1 MRIRTLA
8 FRGIGPYRDVQSIDF
23 DQLGASGL
31 YLINGPTGAGKS
43 TIIDAITFALYGK
56 LSSAEADE
64 SRLRSD
70 FAGPTDPTE
79 VDLTFDTAAGT
90 FRVIRSPKYLR
101 AAKRGS
107 GTTEEK
113 GGCHVFRVHPDGRE
127 ETIAEA
133 KGAADAELARLI
145 GLTREQFVQT
155 VVLPQGQFA
164 TFLYSDTKDRA
175 EILKRIFNT
184 QLFERVVEILKAD
197 AAQAQAASA
206 ATTHEI
212 RSEMATLATLIDL
225 DADEVAALQE
235 LATQSL
241 DEALLANLES
251 RAPALQE
258 QAAAAGERAQALRA
272 AMATADDART
282 LARDEAA
289 ADSAVA
295 SAQATWENALLA
307 VTESRASLDLMST
320 LAESLHV
327 PLDDA
332 TEAEIW
338 RTRQSTVDG
347 HLGALAALASDEC
360 TLTSWPQEKAAA
372 EQELQGLREAQAI
385 DTDRLA
391 ELPDLIDA
399 RQHISAA
406 RPTLHEIASVS
417 DRRAAVTA
425 AQTILRDLTS
435 EEQAAVEWEA
445 KAATAL
451 AAADRADRE
460 YEAASRGY
468 REAIAAHLSSELS
481 PGTPCPVC
489 GAAEHPAPA
498 QHAGTPVSAEDV
510 EGVREAARE
519 AHVVL
524 SRMTT
529 ALDEC
534 RQRISTLRDSL
545 RCEPDRLT
553 DEDMAVSVLESE
565 LRSRSESAERAEA
578 DLEELRR
585 EQQDLL
591 TRTGTYA
598 SALAEKS
605 AELATRAQQ
614 IQQMETRVLDAR
626 GDFPTIEERRIASTS
641 LSAALADMARC
652 CDERARAHAAVSKAE
667 TARAAWPEREGFA
680 DVDAAQSAWE
690 ECQAAFL
697 LADQE
702 RRDAEARLQHLR
714 QRITTI
720 TELITARATTVAE
733 SRDLVLL
740 ADLFSSGRGRDI
752 GLHIYVLKSLF
763 ANVMESANRR
773 FETLL
778 NGRYRLVPAQDD
790 EGDGRSLQGLGVSVE
805 DRLTGRVRPARSLSG
820 GETFCASL
828 ALALGLSDVVR
839 MTAGG
844 IEINSLFI
852 DEGFGSLDGD
862 QLDEVMV
869 MLGHLS
875 SGGRRVGV
883 ISHVDSMKST
893 ITERIDITPAT
904 ETRPAFLQVSWMD
917 AATT

>member
-1 MRIRTLA
+1 MRIRSLS
-8 FRGIGPYRDVQSIDF
+8 FRGIGPYRDVQRIDF

-43 TIIDAITFALYGK
+43 TIIDAITFALYGR
-56 LSSAEADE
+56 LSSADADE
-64 SRLRSD
+64 SRLRSH

-113 GGCHVFRVHPDGRE
+113 GGCHVFRIHPDGRE

-184 QLFERVVEILKAD
+184 QLFERVVDILKAD

-206 ATTHEI
+206 ATTQEI
-212 RSEMATLATLIDL
+212 RNEIATLATLIDL
-225 DADEVAALQE
+225 DAEDVVALQE

-241 DEALLANLES
+241 DEALLADLES
-251 RAPALQE
+251 RAPALEE
-258 QAAAAGERAQALRA
+258 QAAAEGERVQALRA
-272 AMATADDART
+272 AMAAADDART
-282 LARDEAA
+282 RARDEAA

-295 SAQATWENALLA
+295 SARASFESALLA
-307 VTESRASLDLMST
+307 VTESRASLNLMST
-320 LAESLHV
+320 LAAWLDV

-332 TEAEIW
+332 IEADVW
-338 RTRQSTVDG
+338 RARQSTVDG
-347 HLGALAALASDEC
+347 HLGALATLVADER
-360 TLTSWPQEKAAA
+360 TLTGWPQEKSAT
-372 EQELQGLREAQAI
+372 EEELQRLLDGQRD

-391 ELPDLIDA
+391 QLPDLIDA
-399 RQHISAA
+399 HQSIAA
-406 RPTLHEIASVS
+406 GRPTLEEIAALG

-425 AQTILRDLTS
+425 AQAILRELTQ
-435 EEQAAVEWEA
+435 EERAADEWEA

-451 AAADRADRE
+451 ESADRADRAYQE
-460 YEAASRGY
+460 ASRRY
-468 REAIAAHLSSELS
+468 REAIAAHLSTELS
-481 PGTPCPVC
+481 PGSPCPVC
-489 GAAEHPAPA
+489 GAVEHPAPA
-498 QHAGTPVSAEDV
+498 QHVGTPVSADDV
-510 EGVREAARE
+510 ESLREGSSQ
-519 AHVVL
+519 AHVAL

-534 RQRISTLRDSL
+534 RQRITTLRTSL
-545 RCEPDRLT
+545 QWDPDQLA
-553 DEDMAVSVLESE
+553 DEDMAVSALESE
-565 LRSRSESAERAEA
+565 LRTRSEAADQAEA
-578 DLEELRR
+578 DLVDLRR
-585 EQQDLL
+585 EQQELL
-591 TRTGTYA
+591 ARTAT
-598 SALAEKS
+598 SAATLAEKS
-605 AELATRAQQ
+605 AEIATRAQQ
-614 IQQMETRVLDAR
+614 VAQMEQRVIDGR
-626 GDFPTIEERRIASTS
+626 GEFPTIEERRVAASS
-641 LSAALADMARC
+641 MSAALADLARS
-652 CDERARAHAAVSKAE
+652 CDEHARAQATLSTAE
-667 TARAAWPEREGFA
+667 TARAALPEREGFA
-680 DVDAAQSAWE
+680 DMDAAQSAWA

-697 LADQE
+697 VADQE

-714 QRITTI
+714 QRITAIAALT
-720 TELITARATTVAE
+720 TRRTTAVAE
-733 SRDLVLL
+733 NRDLVLL
-740 ADLFSSGRGRDI
+740 AELFSSGRGRDF

-773 FETLL
+773 LETLL
-778 NGRYRLVPAQDD
+778 NGRYRLVPAGDD

-805 DRLTGRVRPARSLSG
+805 DRLTGKVRPARSLSG

-869 MLGHLS
+869 MLGQLS

-883 ISHVDSMKST
+883 ISHVDSMKAT

-904 ETRPAFLQVSWMD
+904 ETRPAFLDVSWMD
-917 AATT
+917 ASAS

>member
-1 MRIRTLA
+1 MRIRTLS
-8 FRGIGPYRDVQSIDF
+8 FRGIGPYRDVQRIDF
-23 DQLGASGL
+23 DQLGESGL

-56 LSSAEADE
+56 LSNAEADE

-113 GGCHVFRVHPDGRE
+113 GGCHVFRLHPDGRE

-133 KGAADAELARLI
+133 KGAADAELCRLI

-197 AAQAQAASA
+197 AAEAQSAST
-206 ATTHEI
+206 ATTQEI
-212 RSEMATLATLIDL
+212 RSEIATLATLIDL

-241 DEALLANLES
+241 DEALMADLES

-258 QAAAAGERAQALRA
+258 QAAMARERAQALHA
-272 AMATADDART
+272 AMTAADDART
-282 LARDEAA
+282 RAREEAA
-289 ADSAVA
+289 ADNAVVSAW
-295 SAQATWENALLA
+295 ATLESALLA
-307 VTESRASLDLMST
+307 FTESRASLQPWST
-320 LAESLHV
+320 LAVRLDV

-332 TEAEIW
+332 TEADTW
-338 RTRQSTVDG
+338 RARQSTVDG
-347 HLGALAALASDEC
+347 HLGALAALVTDER
-360 TLTSWPQEKAAA
+360 TLVSWPQELATA
-372 EQELQGLREAQAI
+372 EQELEGLREAQRV
-385 DTDRLA
+385 DMDRLA
-391 ELPDLIDA
+391 QLPDLIDA
-399 RQHISAA
+399 HQRISAD
-406 RPTLHEIASVS
+406 RPTLEEISSVG

-425 AQTILRDLTS
+425 AQTTLRDLTR

-451 AAADRADRE
+451 AAADRADRDYQE
-460 YEAASRGY
+460 TSRHY
-468 REAIAAHLSSELS
+468 REAIASHLASELA
-481 PGTPCPVC
+481 PGLPCPVC
-489 GAAEHPAPA
+489 GAEEHPAPA

-510 EGVREAARE
+510 ESRREAASE
-519 AHVVL
+519 AHAAL

-534 RQRISTLRDSL
+534 RQRITALRDSL
-545 RCEPDRLT
+545 HWEPDRLT
-553 DEDMAVSVLESE
+553 DEDMAVSELESQ
-565 LRSRSESAERAEA
+565 LRNRSESADRADAE
-578 DLEELRR
+578 LVELRR

-591 TRTGTYA
+591 TRTGTHA
-598 SALAEKS
+598 SALAERT
-605 AELATRAQQ
+605 AGLATRAEQ
-614 IQQMETRVLDAR
+614 ITQIEQRVLDAR
-626 GDFPTIEERRIASTS
+626 GDFPTIEERRIASVS
-641 LSAALADMARC
+641 LSAALADIARR
-652 CDERARAHAAVSKAE
+652 CDERALAHTALSVAEAARS
-667 TARAAWPEREGFA
+667 AWPEHEGFA
-680 DVDAAQSAWE
+680 DVGAAQSAWE

-697 LADQE
+697 HADQE
-702 RRDAEARLQHLR
+702 SRETESRLQHLH
-714 QRITTI
+714 QRTTVI
-720 TELITARATTVAE
+720 SELITTRATTVAQ

-740 ADLFSSGRGRDI
+740 AELFSSGRGRDI

-773 FETLL
+773 FESLL

-805 DRLTGRVRPARSLSG
+805 DRLTGKVRPARSLSG

-875 SGGRRVGV
+875 SGGRRVGL

-893 ITERIDITPAT
+893 ITEQIDITPAT

-917 AATT
+917 PAAT